1 MLKPLPIGEQTF
13 RKLIEG
19 GYLYVDKTR
28 LIYEMIRYP
37 SGVYFL
43 SRPRRFGK
51 SLLISTLEE
60 IFLGNKEL
68 FQGLW
73 LYTSDYQWES
83 HPVIRFD
90 FSLRQAESAA
100 DLKVAIEEF
109 VQDIAQAYGIAVKGS
124 DYQSLFI
131 DLIRQLAQ
139 KNKVV
144 ILIDEYDYPII
155 DNISNPALA
164 VELRE
169 VLKGLYTVMKGMD
182 RYLRFIFL
190 TGVSKFSRVGVFSG
204 LNNLKDITIDDRFA
218 SLPGITQNELEA
230 YFPEYIERFAARKGV
245 ARQMLLHDIKEWYN
259 GFRFS
264 KEGESVYNPFS
275 LLLLLDMQDFRNYW
289 FESATP
295 TFLIKLMKERNFDL
309 RQLSHL
315 QVSELAFSSYEID
328 QLQLLPLLFQTGYLT
343 IKGYNPTRRLYDLYY
358 PNYEVEDAFSTWLL
372 GAFSYA
378 DHTLQESYLWRL
390 IDALRADDLATF
402 FQVLQVFFAQIPYS
416 IQIKEEHYY
425 QSIFYL
431 IFTLLGLRLDA
442 EKQTNRGRIDT
453 VIVLPGDVYIFE
465 FKLDGTEDQALEQIK
480 TMGYADPYRHQGN
493 TLHLVGVNFSTQ
505 QRGITGWKVERIVA
519 ASHP

>member
-1 MLKPLPIGEQTF
+1 MPKPLPIGEQTF
-13 RKLIEG
+13 RKLIEN
-19 GYLYVDKTR
+19 GYLYVDKTP

-90 FSLRQAESAA
+90 FSLEKARSA
-100 DLKVAIEEF
+100 DEMREIISTYLKE
-109 VQDIAQAYGIAVKGS
+109 IAAKYGVKLVKGS
-124 DYQSLFI
+124 YQRKFRG
-131 DLIRQLAQ
+131 LIEQLGQ
-139 KNKVV
+139 ERKVV
-144 ILIDEYDYPII
+144 VLIDEYDYPII
-155 DNISNPALA
+155 DNMGDTKVAI
-164 VELRE
+164 EIRE
-169 VLKGLYTVMKGMD
+169 VLKGFYTVMKGMD

-190 TGVSKFSRVGVFSG
+190 TGVSKFSRVGIFSG

-218 SLPGITQNELEA
+218 SLPGITQAELEA
-230 YFPEYIERFAARKGV
+230 YFPEYINRFAQRKGV
-245 ARQMLLHDIKEWYN
+245 TQQDLLHDIKVWYN

-264 KEGESVYNPFS
+264 KEGEAVYNPFS

-289 FESATP
+289 FESGTP
-295 TFLIKLMKERNFDL
+295 TFLIKLIKERNFDL
-309 RQLSHL
+309 RQLNQL

-343 IKGYNPTRRLYDLYY
+343 IKGYDPARRLYDLYY

-378 DHTLQESYLWRL
+378 DHTLHESHLWRL
-390 IDALRADDLATF
+390 IDALRANDLATF
-402 FQVLQVFFAQIPYS
+402 FKVLQIFFAQIPYN
-416 IQIKEEHYY
+416 IQIKDEHYY

-431 IFTLLGLRLDA
+431 IFTLLGLRLEA
-442 EKQTNRGRIDT
+442 EKYTNRGRIDT
-453 VIVLPGDVYIFE
+453 VIELPGDVYIFE

-480 TMGYADPYRHQGN
+480 TMGYADPYRHQGK
-493 TLHLVGVNFSTQ
+493 TLHLVGVNFSLQ
-505 QRGITGWKVERIVA
+505 QRSITGWKVERIKP
-519 ASHP
+519 S

>member
-60 IFLGNKEL
+60 LFLGHKEL

-73 LYTSDYQWES
+73 LYTSEYQWES

-90 FSLRQAESAA
+90 FSLEKARSAKEMREVIQGY
-100 DLKVAIEEF
+100 L
-109 VQDIAQAYGIAVKGS
+109 QDIAAQYGITLPKGS
-124 DYQSLFI
+124 YQ
-131 DLIRQLAQ
+131 RQWRGLLEQ
-139 KNKVV
+139 VGQTGKVV

-155 DNISNPALA
+155 DNIGNIKVA
-164 VELRE
+164 VEIRE
-169 VLKGLYTVMKGMD
+169 VLKGFYTVIKGMD
-182 RYLRFIFL
+182 RYLRFILL

-204 LNNLKDITIDDRFA
+204 LNNLKDISIDDRFA
-218 SLPGITQNELEA
+218 SLPGITQNELET
-230 YFPEYIERFAARKGV
+230 YFPEYIDRFAARKGI
-245 ARQMLLHDIKEWYN
+245 ARQTLLKEIKDWYN

-328 QLQLLPLLFQTGYLT
+328 QIQLLPLLFQTGYLT

-378 DHTLQESYLWRL
+378 DHTLQESHLWRL
-390 IDALRADDLATF
+390 IDALHADDLPTF
-402 FQVLQVFFAQIPYS
+402 FQLLQVFFAQIPYN
-416 IQIKEEHYY
+416 IQLKDEHYY

-431 IFTLLGLRLDA
+431 IFTLLGLRLEA

-480 TMGYADPYRHQGN
+480 TMGYADPYRHQGK
-493 TLHLVGVNFSTQ
+493 TLYLVGVNFSTQ
-505 QRGITGWKVERIVA
+505 QRGIIGWKVERIIA
-519 ASHP
+519 A